1 MWVPTLFLMAGKRE
15 TNRYWQWASCGERKT
30 PQLGADAVEGVEW
43 VIARLLRIA
52 SSSVQAPA
60 A

>member
-1 MWVPTLFLMAGKRE
+1 MAGKRE